1 MSFTITNQAPIT
13 IQITSPTVA
22 TLEVYPSVVNELS
35 GTPVYVG
42 DTAGGDLQG
51 TYPNPTV
58 HRIHTHN
65 MQSGLPSNADV
76 WSYNTGTNSWQHRTL
91 AEAGIAGSS
100 HKHTTND
107 ILDIAPDEY
116 TDRYTTLSPFLF
128 FDSNTETYCLSD
140 GASPD
145 SEVDVQIAA
154 NGKMKSILINKLGTI
169 PRMLPL
175 SGTYEFNTLTA
186 PSLSTQQLTAQRVYV
201 TPLMPNFTMQCTHFV
216 CSVTTAG
223 VADIKM
229 GIWES
234 DPDTGRPV
242 GAPLYQT
249 NAISTTSTGIKEEAN
264 SGGGYITLLKNVQY
278 WIGIMTDSGTQPT
291 VRICNANALI
301 PLYTPANGNG
311 VAACIFYTDT
321 TFSSWRNFTSDPL
334 TTADLSTGN
343 PVPLM
348 GVKLI

>member
-1 MSFTITNQAPIT
+1 MSFVIQNQAPIT
-13 IQITSPTVA
+13 VEITSPTIT

-58 HRIHTHN
+58 HKIHTHN
-65 MQSGLPSNADV
+65 MQSGNPSDGDIWQYHNAG
-76 WSYNTGTNSWQHRTL
+76 SEWQHKTL
-91 AEAGIAGSS
+91 AQAGIAAAS
-100 HKHTTND
+100 HTHTTSN
-107 ILDIAPDEY
+107 ITDIAPDEY
-116 TDRYTTLSPFLF
+116 TDRYTTLSPFVF
-128 FDSNTETYCLSD
+128 FDGNTDQYCLSD
-140 GASPD
+140 GPSTD

-154 NGKMKSILINKLGTI
+154 SGKMKSTLITKLGTI

-186 PSLSTQQLTAQRVYV
+186 PSLSTQQLTAQRVYI

-242 GAPLYQT
+242 GVPTWQT
-249 NAISTTSTGIKEEAN
+249 NAISTTSTGVKEEAN

-278 WIGIMTDSGTQPT
+278 WIGLMTDSGTQPT
-291 VRICNANALI
+291 VRICSANALI
-301 PLYTPANGNG
+301 PLYTPANANG

-321 TFSSWRNFTSDPL
+321 TFSSWRNFTADPL
-334 TTADLSTGN
+334 TTADLTTGN
-343 PVPLM
+343 PVPVM
-348 GVKLI
+348 GVKLV